1 MNEILEMTAEV
12 LVYLP
17 LLDKQ
22 RTADQDVERV
32 IHKIHPDKDISE
44 YKKELSAMLQVS
56 RKLVSFLGCKAA
68 SEREAGF
75 YPGVQGCKLVRG
87 RLVSILGC
95 KAGSAREAGFYPGVI
110 RESYHASQ
118 SE

>member
-32 IHKIHPDKDISE
+32 FHKIHPDKDISE

-56 RKLVSFLGCKAA
+56 NVKPVSMNYRHVQSGLRRGTGHTRGHMCA
-68 SEREAGF
+68 SRH
-75 YPGVQGCKLVRG
+75 
-87 RLVSILGC
+87 RLH
-95 KAGSAREAGFYPGVI
+95 RP
-110 RESYHASQ
+110 
-118 SE
+118 